1 MNYFH
6 GSISAKTAERRLLT
20 HKDNNEGLYLLRESQ
35 GSYIISY
42 VETKH
47 KNVGHILV
55 PNSINSNGEPK
66 TNFLKNNPQLQS
78 VQDILEFMATRCF
91 GRIKMLCP
99 LSKDEFRF
107 DNDAATDFEDDGVT
121 CNICDLKVRNLKSHV
136 RSHNVHH
143 CQRCDKIILQSSQVS
158 HKLQCNPKKNCDGVF
173 TSTKKLENHRAAA
186 HGGPIFK
193 CPRECGK
200 MFPRRSTLNR
210 HLSFHC
216 GKNKE
221 SKSASTDSKHDGTLE
236 MWEQVTDLRWEE
248 VTSGKA
254 EVDDVKGGTLKQ
266 MYEDETR
273 NISDSIEF
281 SEQSLCSD
289 RDPRVV
295 TFEEIVRMSSD
306 GGWDDVTLI
315 CADGRFKSNGFLLAA
330 MFPVIR
336 SMFSDVLM
344 DDVFISLPDVRV
356 ANLKMLF
363 HSIQQKN
370 SIIRVGDGLSH
381 LLSSNLQYLEI
392 KTHEV
397 DDHKD
402 HDYIDCLGNGSEDEG
417 GKLDNTDLVR
427 ISIRKKSND
436 EIEEIMNK
444 IKKERQCRGDT
455 EKNLLRICVMCGKRV
470 KRKKYSFEKH
480 KRFIEDQDGFKCI
493 RCSRNKVPC
502 ELCGKMFSLLAMRRH
517 IKLQMCLKFPKK
529 YQCLG
534 ECGNSE
540 CRNKFKYPKDLRRH
554 QEKKEP
560 QTCHICGY
568 IAKSKKAMYG
578 HLISHDSTRSKCPYC
593 YRLILNDSFEGHKK
607 ECEKIMM
614 SVCNICD
621 KTFKNPSQLQ
631 SHNKKWHEVHE
642 PKHKCDKCGET
653 FIFIHELKRHKVSHE
668 DKTPC
673 PECGVKVRRLKLHMM
688 QAHTPDDQKRFQCPD
703 CGKGFLDKRTLGH
716 HRMNVH
722 LKLRPY
728 NCRYGCDIAYND
740 TSNRN
745 QHEKKIHGKL
755 YTTEKEKKAKFFNA
769 VT

>member
-1 MNYFH
+1 
-6 GSISAKTAERRLLT
+6 
-20 HKDNNEGLYLLRESQ
+20 
-35 GSYIISY
+35 
-42 VETKH
+42 
-47 KNVGHILV
+47 
-55 PNSINSNGEPK
+55 
-66 TNFLKNNPQLQS
+66 
-78 VQDILEFMATRCF
+78 
-91 GRIKMLCP
+91 
-99 LSKDEFRF
+99 
-107 DNDAATDFEDDGVT
+107 
-121 CNICDLKVRNLKSHV
+121 
-136 RSHNVHH
+136 
-143 CQRCDKIILQSSQVS
+143 
-158 HKLQCNPKKNCDGVF
+158 
-173 TSTKKLENHRAAA
+173 
-186 HGGPIFK
+186 
-193 CPRECGK
+193 
-200 MFPRRSTLNR
+200 
-210 HLSFHC
+210 
-216 GKNKE
+216 
-221 SKSASTDSKHDGTLE
+221 
-236 MWEQVTDLRWEE
+236 MWQQVTGLRW
-248 VTSGKA
+248 
-254 EVDDVKGGTLKQ
+254 DDVTAGSKADNVTGETLKQ
-266 MYEDETR
+266 LYEGGNTSL
-273 NISDSIEF
+273 NQIES
-281 SEQSLCSD
+281 SEPSLCSD

-392 KTHEV
+392 KTHEA

-417 GKLDNTDLVR
+417 DKPDNSDPVR

-436 EIEEIMNK
+436 V
-444 IKKERQCRGDT
+444 KKERQCRGDT

-470 KRKKYSFEKH
+470 KRKKCSFEKH

-621 KTFKNPSQLQ
+621 KTFKTPSQLQ
-631 SHNKKWHEVHE
+631 NHSKKWHEVHE

-703 CGKGFLDKRTLGH
+703 CGKGFIDKRTLGH
-716 HRMNVH
+716 HKMNVH

-728 NCRYGCDIAYND
+728 NCRYGCDISYND

-745 QHEKKIHGKL
+745 QHEKKIHGKIF
-755 YTTEKEKKAKFFNA
+755 TTEKAEKAKFYNA
-769 VT
+769 GI

>member
-1 MNYFH
+1 MFSDDNQCFKTSGSLEFTSMNYFH

-42 VETKH
+42 IETKH

-78 VQDILEFMATRCF
+78 IQDILEFMATRCF

-173 TSTKKLENHRAAA
+173 TSTKKLENHRAAS
-186 HGGPIFK
+186 HGDPIFK

-216 GKNKE
+216 GKNKK
-221 SKSASTDSKHDGTLE
+221 SKSASTDPKHDGTLE

-363 HSIQQKN
+363 HSIHQKN
-370 SIIRVGDGLSH
+370 STIRVGDGISH
-381 LLSSNLQYLEI
+381 LLSSNLQSLEI
-392 KTHEV
+392 KSHDEA

-402 HDYIDCLGNGSEDEG
+402 HDYIDYLGNGCRDEG
-417 GKLDNTDLVR
+417 DKLDHSDIVR
-427 ISIRKKSND
+427 INIPKKSYD
-436 EIEEIMNK
+436 ELEEIMSK
-444 IKKERQCRGDT
+444 IKT
-455 EKNLLRICVMCGKRV
+455 ESICGTCGRRV
-470 KRKKYSFEKH
+470 RRWKKSFDEK
-480 KRFIEDQDGFKCI
+480 KIIEDQNGFKCI
-493 RCSRNKVPC
+493 RCSKKNVPC
-502 ELCGKMFSLLAMRRH
+502 ELCGKMVSLSAMKRH
-517 IKLQMCLKFPKK
+517 IKLQKCLKPKR
-529 YQCLG
+529 YPM
-534 ECGNSE
+534 
-540 CRNKFKYPKDLRRH
+540 CR
-554 QEKKEP
+554 
-560 QTCHICGY
+560 
-568 IAKSKKAMYG
+568 
-578 HLISHDSTRSKCPYC
+578 
-593 YRLILNDSFEGHKK
+593 
-607 ECEKIMM
+607 
-614 SVCNICD
+614 
-621 KTFKNPSQLQ
+621 
-631 SHNKKWHEVHE
+631 
-642 PKHKCDKCGET
+642 
-653 FIFIHELKRHKVSHE
+653 
-668 DKTPC
+668 
-673 PECGVKVRRLKLHMM
+673 
-688 QAHTPDDQKRFQCPD
+688 
-703 CGKGFLDKRTLGH
+703 
-716 HRMNVH
+716 
-722 LKLRPY
+722 
-728 NCRYGCDIAYND
+728 
-740 TSNRN
+740 
-745 QHEKKIHGKL
+745 
-755 YTTEKEKKAKFFNA
+755 
-769 VT
+769 